1 MDKFKE
7 IRPIV
12 LGIVKRENKILVSK
26 GYDKAKNEIFYRSIG
41 GGIEFL
47 ENSKDAL
54 KREFKEELN
63 IEINVGEFL
72 GISENIFTY
81 NGKNAHELILFY
93 NFYINDSDYK
103 EKYHIIDDN
112 SESDATWIDVDKF
125 INKELKLYPEDVFKY
140 LNA

>member
-12 LGIVKRENKILVSK
+12 LGIVKKENKILVTK
-26 GYDKAKNEIFYRSIG
+26 GYDKVKEEVFYRSVG

-47 ENSKDAL
+47 ENSKEAL

-63 IEINVGEFL
+63 IDISVGKFL
-72 GISENIFTY
+72 GIAENIFTY

-93 NFYINDSDYK
+93 NVDIKDKDYK
-103 EKYHIIDDN
+103 EKYHIVDDN
-112 SESDATWIDVDKF
+112 CETDAMWIDINKF
-125 INKELKLYPEDVFKY
+125 KNKELKIYPEQMFDY
-140 LNA
+140 LS

>member
-7 IRPIV
+7 IRPLV
-12 LGIVKRENKILVSK
+12 LGMVKKDNKVLVCK
-26 GYDKAKNEIFYRSIG
+26 GYDKIKDETFYRSLG
-41 GGIEFL
+41 GEIEFL

-63 IEINVGEFL
+63 IEISVGDFL

-93 NFYINDSDYK
+93 DAYIKDEDYR
-103 EKYHIIDDN
+103 EKYHVINDN
-112 SESDATWIDVDKF
+112 CETDAVWIDIEKF
-125 INKELKLYPEDVFKY
+125 KNKELKIYPEQVLEY
-140 LNA
+140 LD

>member
-12 LGIVKRENKILVSK
+12 LGIVKRDDKILVSK
-26 GYDKAKNEIFYRSIG
+26 GYDKIKNEIFYRSIG

-63 IEINVGEFL
+63 IDINVGDFL

-81 NGKNAHELILFY
+81 NGRNAHELILFY
-93 NFYINDSDYK
+93 NVDISDSNYE

-112 SESDATWIDVDKF
+112 CETDAMWINIDKF
-125 INKELKLYPEDVFKY
+125 INKELKIYPEEVFKY
-140 LNA
+140 LK

>member
-12 LGIVKRENKILVSK
+12 LGIVKRDNKILVSK
-26 GYDKAKNEIFYRSIG
+26 GYDKIKNETFYRSIG

-63 IEINVGEFL
+63 IDINVGDFL

-81 NGKNAHELILFY
+81 NGRNAHELILFY
-93 NFYINDSDYK
+93 NVDISDSNYK

-112 SESDATWIDVDKF
+112 CETDAMW
-125 INKELKLYPEDVFKY
+125 INKELKIYPEEVFKY
-140 LNA
+140 LK

>member
-12 LGIVKRENKILVSK
+12 LGIAKRENKILVSE
-26 GYDKAKNEIFYRSIG
+26 GYDEVTNEVFYRSIG

-63 IEINVGEFL
+63 IDISVGEFL
-72 GISENIFTY
+72 GIAENIFTY
-81 NGKNAHELILFY
+81 NGKKAHELILFY
-93 NFYINDSDYK
+93 K
-103 EKYHIIDDN
+103 EKYHAINN
-112 SESDATWIDVDKF
+112 SDETSGIWIDINKF
-125 INKELKLYPEDVFKY
+125 KNKELKMYPEQILEY
-140 LNA
+140 LN

>member
-12 LGIVKRENKILVSK
+12 LGIVRDGNKILVSK
-26 GYDKAKNEIFYRSIG
+26 GYDKVKNETFYRCIG

-47 ENSKDAL
+47 ENSKEAL
-54 KREFKEELN
+54 KREFKEELD
-63 IEINVGEFL
+63 IEIKVGDFL

-93 NFYINDSDYK
+93 NVDIEDKDYK
-103 EKYHIIDDN
+103 EKYHIVDDN
-112 SESDATWIDVDKF
+112 SESDAEWVEIDRF
-125 INKELKLYPEDVFKY
+125 LNKEFKIYPEEMFKY
-140 LNA
+140 F

>member
-12 LGIVKRENKILVSK
+12 LGIVKRDDKILVSK
-26 GYDKAKNEIFYRSIG
+26 GYDKIKNEIFYRSIG

-63 IEINVGEFL
+63 IDINVGDFL

-81 NGKNAHELILFY
+81 NGRNAHELILFY
-93 NFYINDSDYK
+93 NVDISDSNYK

-112 SESDATWIDVDKF
+112 CKTDAMWINIDKF
-125 INKELKLYPEDVFKY
+125 INKELKIYPEEVFKY
-140 LNA
+140 LK

>member
-12 LGIVKRENKILVSK
+12 LGIVKKENKILVSK
-26 GYDKAKNEIFYRSIG
+26 GYDKVKDEVFYRSIG

-47 ENSKDAL
+47 EESKEAL

-63 IEINVGEFL
+63 IDISVGEFL
-72 GISENIFTY
+72 GIAENIFTY

-93 NFYINDSDYK
+93 NVDIKDKDYK
-103 EKYHIIDDN
+103 KKYHIVDDN
-112 SESDATWIDVDKF
+112 CETDATWIDINKF
-125 INKELKLYPEDVFKY
+125 KNKELKIYPEQMFRY
-140 LNA
+140 LS

>member
-12 LGIVKRENKILVSK
+12 LGIVKKENKILVSK
-26 GYDKAKNEIFYRSIG
+26 GYDKVKDEVFYRSIG

-47 ENSKDAL
+47 EESKEAL

-63 IEINVGEFL
+63 IDIIVGEFL
-72 GISENIFTY
+72 GIAENIFTY
-81 NGKNAHELILFY
+81 NGKDAHELILFY
-93 NFYINDSDYK
+93 NVDIKDKDYK

-112 SESDATWIDVDKF
+112 CETDAMWIDINKF
-125 INKELKLYPEDVFKY
+125 KNKELKIYPEQMFRY
-140 LNA
+140 LS

>member
-12 LGIVKRENKILVSK
+12 LGIAKRENKILVSE
-26 GYDKAKNEIFYRSIG
+26 GYDKVKDEVFYRSIG

-47 ENSKDAL
+47 EDSKEAL

-63 IEINVGEFL
+63 IDINVGEFL
-72 GISENIFTY
+72 GIAENIFTY

-93 NFYINDSDYK
+93 NVDIKNKDYK
-103 EKYHIIDDN
+103 EKYHIVDDN
-112 SESDATWIDVDKF
+112 CVTDAMWIDMNKF
-125 INKELKLYPEDVFKY
+125 KNKELKIYPEQMFKY
-140 LNA
+140 LS

>member
-12 LGIVKRENKILVSK
+12 LGIVKKDNKVLVSK
-26 GYDKAKNEIFYRSIG
+26 GYDRIKNETFYRSIG

-47 ENSKDAL
+47 ENSRDAL

-63 IEINVGEFL
+63 IEISVGDFL

-81 NGKNAHELILFY
+81 NGKKAHELILFY
-93 NFYINDSDYK
+93 DVEIKDEDYR

-112 SESDATWIDVDKF
+112 CETDAVWIDIDKF
-125 INKELKLYPEDVFKY
+125 KNRELKIYPEQVFKY
-140 LNA
+140 LD

>member
-12 LGIVKRENKILVSK
+12 LGIVKKDNKILVSE
-26 GYDKAKNEIFYRSIG
+26 GYDKVKGEVFYRSIG

-54 KREFKEELN
+54 KREFKEELD
-63 IEINVGEFL
+63 IDIDVGDFL

-81 NGKNAHELILFY
+81 NGKKAHELILFY
-93 NFYINDSDYK
+93 NVGINDSDYK

-112 SESDATWIDVDKF
+112 CETDAMWIEIDKF
-125 INKELKLYPEDVFKY
+125 TNKELKIYPEQVFKY
-140 LNA
+140 LT

>member
-12 LGIVKRENKILVSK
+12 LGIARKDNKILVSE
-26 GYDKAKNEIFYRSIG
+26 GFDKVKKQTFYRCLG

-47 ENSKDAL
+47 ETSQEAL
-54 KREFKEELN
+54 KREYKEELD
-63 IEINVGEFL
+63 IDIIVEDFR

-81 NGKNAHELILFY
+81 QGKKAHELILFY
-93 NFYINDSDYK
+93 NIKIQEKDIK

-112 SESDATWIDVDKF
+112 CEIDAYWVDVNEFKH
-125 INKELKLYPEDVFKY
+125 NKKIIYPEQIYKY
-140 LNA
+140 I